1 MRWWLLITAA
11 ALTLAGLLTFA
22 SVRDN
27 KSRYMEKRQTLYD
40 KGKYTKFPHGYA
52 TNFWWQFMNT
62 TAHLNNKTDCYACT
76 HMPLSSQTSG
86 LWPYSIPEDRSWCL
100 LVLAT
105 HPGYGTLWSK
115 ANYSIP
121 AKATWR
127 SSSLTN
133 VNCSGQTYLL
143 TWPQVSDPLPDV
155 ILLNKLNAAQLPVC
169 VMNNGS
175 RAVGEL
181 PTYLCKYIYT
191 FCPPRNERKCMAC
204 SINATCASN
213 TTLMSLNCRSDYNY
227 RMPLQTKTQYQ
238 TGCART
244 APSSRG
250 TRVLADWY
258 FLCGNKAYLSLP
270 EGWGGLCALVQLSD
284 HVFFMQS
291 VAHHPSS
298 RQRREVDIASPNSF
312 GITVDTGVPGEFRIW
327 GGGVKFLQSLIPG
340 IGVAEVRDHVE
351 INRYALL
358 RHIKLTKTLGT
369 ALAGEQQAIR
379 TMVLQNRLT
388 LDLLTASQGGV
399 CKLIG
404 ETCCTFIPDGYE
416 TGGDIYEALQ
426 NLTALQKYVT
436 DHTPGAATAQSWLD
450 WLFSGSWLAAVAK
463 PFFLLGLIMIPLL
476 ILVLCVLP
484 CLRVMISKM
493 ITTTMTAYVAV
504 PQEEQHPVAILLE
517 ENLY

>member
-1 MRWWLLITAA
+1 M
-11 ALTLAGLLTFA
+11 
-22 SVRDN
+22 
-27 KSRYMEKRQTLYD
+27 
-40 KGKYTKFPHGYA
+40 TK
-52 TNFWWQFMNT
+52 
-62 TAHLNNKTDCYACT
+62 
-76 HMPLSSQTSG
+76 TSG

-100 LVLAT
+100 LGLAT

-133 VNCSGQTYLL
+133 VHCSGQINLL

-155 ILLNKLNAAQLPVC
+155 ILLNKLNASQLPVC

-181 PTYLCKYIYT
+181 PTHLCKYIYT

-204 SINATCASN
+204 STNTTCASN
-213 TTLMSLNCRSDYNY
+213 ATLMSLNCCSDYSY

-298 RQRREVDIASPNSF
+298 RQRREVDIAYSF

-358 RHIKLTKTLGT
+358 RHINLTKTLGT
-369 ALAGEQQAIR
+369 ALAGEQKAIR
-379 TMVLQNRLT
+379 TMVLQNRMT

-416 TGGDIYEALQ
+416 AGGDIYEALQ
-426 NLTALQKYVT
+426 NLTVLQQYV
-436 DHTPGAATAQSWLD
+436 S
-450 WLFSGSWLAAVAK
+450 V
-463 PFFLLGLIMIPLL
+463 M
-476 ILVLCVLP
+476 LVLCVLP

-517 ENLY
+517 ELVIAANK

>member
-1 MRWWLLITAA
+1 
-11 ALTLAGLLTFA
+11 
-22 SVRDN
+22 
-27 KSRYMEKRQTLYD
+27 
-40 KGKYTKFPHGYA
+40 
-52 TNFWWQFMNT
+52 
-62 TAHLNNKTDCYACT
+62 
-76 HMPLSSQTSG
+76 
-86 LWPYSIPEDRSWCL
+86 
-100 LVLAT
+100 
-105 HPGYGTLWSK
+105 
-115 ANYSIP
+115 
-121 AKATWR
+121 
-127 SSSLTN
+127 
-133 VNCSGQTYLL
+133 
-143 TWPQVSDPLPDV
+143 
-155 ILLNKLNAAQLPVC
+155 
-169 VMNNGS
+169 
-175 RAVGEL
+175 
-181 PTYLCKYIYT
+181 
-191 FCPPRNERKCMAC
+191 
-204 SINATCASN
+204 
-213 TTLMSLNCRSDYNY
+213 
-227 RMPLQTKTQYQ
+227 
-238 TGCART
+238 
-244 APSSRG
+244 
-250 TRVLADWY
+250 
-258 FLCGNKAYLSLP
+258 
-270 EGWGGLCALVQLSD
+270 
-284 HVFFMQS
+284 MQS

-358 RHIKLTKTLGT
+358 RHINLTKTLGT

-436 DHTPGAATAQSWLD
+436 EHTPGAATAQGWLD

-463 PFFLLGLIMIPLL
+463 PFFLLGLIMIALL